1 MKYLLLIPATF
12 AFCLWIY
19 FCFWFLPRQLR
30 TTHIGEKIGP
40 IIERFTCFFF
50 LAYGLSSIVI
60 TVGIIVAERFGY
72 ATLVARKIKYTA
84 YTYAPVVIGVG
95 FLLLLALVVV
105 LKTLQYFKI
114 IR

>member
-1 MKYLLLIPATF
+1 MDIFLLLVFTKTVAHHAYWRKNWAYHRTLYLL
-12 AFCLWIY
+12 
-19 FCFWFLPRQLR
+19 
-30 TTHIGEKIGP
+30 
-40 IIERFTCFFF
+40 FF